1 MDQSILESLRVVALP
16 TKTNFRGISV
26 REVALL
32 KGEYGWG
39 EFSPFLEYGYEE
51 CAPWLASAIEAAT
64 KPLPALV
71 RKSVKVNGTI
81 PATNDK
87 SVIDSLVDSYKGV
100 KTYKVKVG
108 DNLSE
113 DIVRLAR
120 IRSLGRD
127 IKIRIDVNGLW
138 SVKDALRNLY
148 AFYEEVGPFEYVEQP
163 CATLDELRELKSSIH
178 IPLKIAVD
186 EAVRKARDPFAINL
200 DGAADIVMLKVQ
212 PLGGIARAH
221 EIAEHHKL
229 PVVVSSA
236 LESAVGIN
244 YGLALAAS
252 FTEMNFDCGLATGS
266 LLSSDVAQLP
276 IVNGEIEISQ
286 IEPNFIGLDVSAE
299 RYEWWKN
306 RIMKAAVRS
315 SILVCNLIKPR
326 LLAAK
331 NASESGAF
339 RDPGE
344 ITTSV
349 TPASRIWRTMTR
361 ASFVDSLITVAPLS
375 S

>member
-1 MDQSILESLRVVALP
+1 MDQSLLESLRVVALP

-26 REVALL
+26 REVALF

-64 KPLPALV
+64 KPLPTLF

-87 SVIDSLVDSYKGV
+87 NVIDSLVDSYNGV

-108 DNLSE
+108 DNLGE
-113 DIVRLAR
+113 DIARLAR

-127 IKIRIDVNGLW
+127 INIRIDVNGLW
-138 SVKDALRNLY
+138 SVKDALTNLY

-163 CATLDELRELKSSIH
+163 CATLDELRELKTSIR

-186 EAVRKARDPFAINL
+186 EAVRKAQDPFAISL

-221 EIAEHHKL
+221 KLAEHHKL

-252 FTEMNFDCGLATGS
+252 FKEMNFDCGLGTGA
-266 LLSSDVAQLP
+266 LLGADVSHLP
-276 IVNGEIEISQ
+276 IVNGEIEITE
-286 IEPNFIGLDVSAE
+286 IEPHFDGLDVSAD

-306 RIMKAAVRS
+306 RIMRTAE
-315 SILVCNLIKPR
+315 
-326 LLAAK
+326 LL
-331 NASESGAF
+331 
-339 RDPGE
+339 
-344 ITTSV
+344 
-349 TPASRIWRTMTR
+349 
-361 ASFVDSLITVAPLS
+361 
-375 S
+375 

>member
-1 MDQSILESLRVVALP
+1 MDQSLLESLRVVALP
-16 TKTNFRGISV
+16 TKTNFRGINL
-26 REVALL
+26 REVALF
-32 KGEYGWG
+32 KGEFGWG

-51 CAPWLASAIEAAT
+51 SASWLASAIEAAT
-64 KPLPALV
+64 KPRPQLF
-71 RKSVKVNGTI
+71 RNSVKVNGTI

-87 SVIDSLVDSYKGV
+87 DVINSLIASYSGV
-100 KTYKVKVG
+100 KTFKVKVG

-138 SVKDALRNLY
+138 SVKDALTNLY

-163 CATLDELRELKSSIH
+163 CATIEELRELKASIH

-186 EAVRKARDPFAINL
+186 EVLRKAKDPFAIDL
-200 DGAADIVMLKVQ
+200 SGAADILMLKVQ

-221 EIAEHHKL
+221 EIAQHHNL

-244 YGLALAAS
+244 YGLSLAAS
-252 FTEMNFDCGLATGS
+252 FQEMNFDCGLATGS
-266 LLSSDVAQLP
+266 LLSADVEHLP
-276 IVNGEIEISQ
+276 IVDGEIAIRE
-286 IEPNFIGLDVSAE
+286 IEPNFEGLEVSAE

-306 RIMKAAVRS
+306 RIMKTAE
-315 SILVCNLIKPR
+315 
-326 LLAAK
+326 LL
-331 NASESGAF
+331 
-339 RDPGE
+339 
-344 ITTSV
+344 
-349 TPASRIWRTMTR
+349 
-361 ASFVDSLITVAPLS
+361 
-375 S
+375 